1 MKYGEA
7 THISATNPHR
17 VVLSDEIVR
26 KLGTPLQAYGWFLRF
41 FGKSRN
47 GFNLEIHATLPGC
60 GKCSKRGVEP
70 RQVSPLYFGSNCG
83 FVLAFRYSLSDFLP
97 NPDAE

>member
-7 THISATNPHR
+7 THNSATNPHR

-41 FGKSRN
+41 VGKSRN
-47 GFNLEIHATLPGC
+47 GFSLEIHSTLPCC
-60 GKCSKRGVEP
+60 GKCSKRGVGP
-70 RQVSPLYFGSNCG
+70 RQVSRFILGQT
-83 FVLAFRYSLSDFLP
+83 ADLS
-97 NPDAE
+97 